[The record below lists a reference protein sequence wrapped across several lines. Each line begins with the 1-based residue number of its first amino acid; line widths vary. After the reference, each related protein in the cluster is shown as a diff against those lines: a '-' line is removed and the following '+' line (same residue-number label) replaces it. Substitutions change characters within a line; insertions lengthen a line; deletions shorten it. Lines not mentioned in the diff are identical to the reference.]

1 LIEDVPFI
9 VLDLFKSLL
18 SVGLLLAANFSLD
31 NFVTVESLLRVLD
44 LLFIDD
50 LLLGNMYLLGLLIK
64 GHVVEGLLEAL
75 DVDLE

>member
-1 LIEDVPFI
+1 MIEDVPFV

-18 SVGLLLAANFSLD
+18 GVGLLLAANFSLY
-31 NFVTVESLLRVLD
+31 NFVTIKSLLRILD
-44 LLFIDD
+44 LLFIDNF
-50 LLLGNMYLLGLLIK
+50 LLGNMNLLSLLIK

>member
-1 LIEDVPFI
+1 LIEDIPFV

-18 SVGLLLAANFSLD
+18 CVGLLLTADFSLD
-31 NFVTVESLLRVLD
+31 NFVTIKSLLRILD

-50 LLLGNMYLLGLLIK
+50 FLLGNMNLLSLLIK
-64 GHVVEGLLEAL
+64 GHVIEGLFKAL

>member
-1 LIEDVPFI
+1 LVEDVPFV

-18 SVGLLLAANFSLD
+18 CVRLLLTADFSLD
-31 NFVTVESLLRVLD
+31 NFVTIKSLLRILD

-50 LLLGNMYLLGLLIK
+50 FLLSNMNLLCLLIK
-64 GHVVEGLLEAL
+64 GHIVEGLFKAL